1 MAFTAQQEDAL
12 KRVKEWFE
20 DESGPQVFK
29 LFGYA
34 GTGKTTLAK
43 HFSENVKGWTQ
54 YSAFTGKACQ
64 VLRNKDCHN
73 AKTLHSLIYKAKQM
87 PDGNVR
93 FVRNVFDSPLMYA
106 KLIITDEVSMVGEEL
121 GKDLLA
127 FGKKVLVLGD
137 PAQLPPVKS
146 GEGYFMGEPDIL
158 LTEVHRQAA
167 DNPIIALSM
176 HLRAQKPLRSFFG
189 RNVDRDHLKL
199 VDGVTVTEA
208 LAMDQIICGKNQT
221 RDIRN
226 RRFRDL
232 KGFSGIFPNI
242 GEKLICLK
250 NNSTAGLF
258 NGQMWELTGIEEK
271 EGFTDEESGKKLPEH
286 LYFYAKSLD
295 DEGIVQ
301 TRVLKELFDGG
312 FDKIHW
318 SVKKFFDEFDFG
330 YCVTCHKSQGSQW
343 NNVLLYDESYVFRDD
358 KFRWLYTAVTR
369 AAEKLTIIEDR

>member
-1 MAFTAQQEDAL
+1 MAFTGQQEDAL

-20 DESGPQVFK
+20 DESSPQVFK

-43 HFSENVKGWTQ
+43 FFAENVKGWTQ

-64 VLRNKDCHN
+64 VLRNKGCHN
-73 AKTLHSLIYKAKQM
+73 AATLHSLIYKAKQM
-87 PDGNVR
+87 PDGNVK
-93 FVRNVFDSPLMYA
+93 FVRNVFDSPLMFA
-106 KLIITDEVSMVGEEL
+106 KLIVTDEVSMVGNEL
-121 GKDLLA
+121 AEDLLA

-146 GEGYFMGEPDIL
+146 SEGYFMKDPDIV

-176 HLRAQKPLRSFFG
+176 HLRAQKPLRKFFG
-189 RNVDRDHLKL
+189 KNTDRDHLRL

-208 LAMDQIICGKNQT
+208 LAMDQIICGKNKT

-232 KGFSGIFPNI
+232 KGFEGIFPNV

-250 NNSTAGLF
+250 NNSSEGLF
-258 NGQMWELTGIEEK
+258 NGQMWELTNLEEK
-271 EGFTDEESGKKLPEH
+271 PGFRDEESGKELPEH
-286 LYFYAKSLD
+286 LYFYGKSLD
-295 DEGIVQ
+295 DEGIMQ
-301 TRVLKELFDGG
+301 TRVLKELFTGG
-312 FDKIHW
+312 FDTIHW
-318 SVKKFFDEFDFG
+318 SIKKFFDEFDFG

-343 NNVLLYDESYVFRDD
+343 NNILLYDESYVFRDD